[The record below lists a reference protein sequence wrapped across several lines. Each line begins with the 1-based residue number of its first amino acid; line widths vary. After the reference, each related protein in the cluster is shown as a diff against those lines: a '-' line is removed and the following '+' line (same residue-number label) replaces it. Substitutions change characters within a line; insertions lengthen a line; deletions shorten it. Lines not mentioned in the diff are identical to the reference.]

1 MSKVSKMANTRNIN
15 RFELDS
21 DELASTRKQARKLA
35 KLAKRAGQH
44 IKRNDVNQNLDMYN
58 EDVA

>member
-1 MSKVSKMANTRNIN
+1 MANTRNIN
-15 RFELDS
+15 RFESDS
-21 DELASTRKQARKLA
+21 DELTSTRKQARKLA

-44 IKRNDVNQNLDMYN
+44 IKRNDVTQNLDMYN

>member
-1 MSKVSKMANTRNIN
+1 MSKLSPMANTRNIN
-15 RFELDS
+15 RFESDS
-21 DELASTRKQARKLA
+21 DELTSTRKQARKLA